1 MDERKA
7 DPEPPAGIA
16 ARAAAGSVAKFG
28 AFELRLDTGELRKY
42 GVRIRLQTRPFQIL
56 QALLEQPGHVVTRED
71 LRARLWSINT
81 FVDFESGLN
90 TAINR
95 LRSALGDSADN
106 PIFVETLA
114 RVGYRFIAPVTWD
127 AAVPVKSP
135 AIQAVTGNPP
145 NPVKKADG
153 SPSAGRRRTFLLLA
167 SGALIALLGV
177 AIVLLAAILFRRPAS
192 FRQLTFSRG
201 FVRNARFTHDG
212 KHVVYSADF
221 SGKLSHLFMTDTANS
236 DTRDLGFEALQLASV
251 SPTGQIGLLPHS
263 KNLSHPA
270 LETVP
275 LRGGSPR
282 ELSLHAVNAD
292 WGPDDTLCVITEN
305 NGLYS
310 VEYPPGRKLYTS
322 HGWIDDL
329 RVSPRG
335 DRVAFAE
342 HLIRDDDAGQIVVV
356 TSTGKSRVLSPGWES
371 IDGLAWHPSGREIW
385 FTAARAGIDRNLMAV
400 NLNGETRQVAEIPGG
415 MLLRDISP
423 SGDVLIAR
431 AVSRMS
437 MLRGDLNGGVPQDI
451 SWLDWSRAVAISA
464 DGRQVLFDESGQ
476 GGGRQYSVFIYDAA
490 KQSAERLGDGR
501 ALDLSADG
509 RWALA
514 QDALSPAK
522 LALISVSPRK
532 ITPLVTHG
540 FEFAWVRFLSG
551 ADCPEILLWGN
562 YPGKKPQLYRQD
574 LPNGVLTPISTP
586 LSLMDAIID
595 ETGRY
600 AVGASGKSSISI
612 VNLAD
617 SSSRSL
623 ANPTHVMPIAFAGG
637 HRVLTTRRDG
647 DSVMLEF
654 LDLQTGRLVPYR
666 QVKVVDPVGTAGV
679 LPIRVAKDLHT
690 FVYSRVQTLSTLFVV
705 SGWN

>member
-16 ARAAAGSVAKFG
+16 ARAAAGSVVKFG

-71 LRARLWSINT
+71 LRVRLWSVNT

-114 RVGYRFIAPVTWD
+114 RVGYRFIAPATWAV
-127 AAVPVKSP
+127 AAPVDTP
-135 AIQAVTGNPP
+135 VNRTLPGNPV
-145 NPVKKADG
+145 NPVKKVDG
-153 SPSAGRRRTFLLLA
+153 SPPTGRRRTFLLLA
-167 SGALIALLGV
+167 CGALIALLGV

-201 FVRNARFTHDG
+201 FIRNARFTHDG
-212 KHVVYSADF
+212 KGVVYSADF
-221 SGKLSHLFMTDTANS
+221 SGKLGHLFMTDTASS
-236 DTRDLGFEALQLASV
+236 DTRDLGFQALQLASL
-251 SPTGQIGLLPHS
+251 SPTGQMGLLLRS
-263 KNLSHPA
+263 KSLSHPA

-275 LRGGSPR
+275 LRGGSPHA
-282 ELSLHAVNAD
+282 LSPHAVNAD
-292 WGPDDTLCVITEN
+292 WSPDDTLCLITEN

-437 MLRGDLNGGVPQDI
+437 MLRGDLDGTAAQDI

-464 DGRQVLFDESGQ
+464 DGRQILFDESGQ

-490 KQSAERLGDGR
+490 KRSAERLGDGR
-501 ALDLSADG
+501 ALDLSTDG
-509 RWALA
+509 RWALT
-514 QDALSPAK
+514 QDALAPAK
-522 LALISVSPRK
+522 LALISVSQRK
-532 ITPLVTHG
+532 ITPLVIRG
-540 FEFAWVRFLSG
+540 FEFAWARFLSG
-551 ADCPEILLWGN
+551 SDCPEILVWGN
-562 YPGKKPQLYRQD
+562 YPGKKQQLYRQD
-574 LPNGVLTPISTP
+574 LPDGALTPVSTP
-586 LSLMDAIID
+586 LSLTDAVVD

-600 AVGASGKSSISI
+600 VVGASGKSSISI
-612 VNLAD
+612 VNLTD
-617 SSSRSL
+617 SSSRSV
-623 ANPTHVMPIAFAGG
+623 ANPEHVMPVAFAGS

-647 DSVMLEF
+647 DSIVLEF

-666 QVKVVDPVGTAGV
+666 RVKVMDVVGTAGV
-679 LPIRVAKDLHT
+679 LPIRVAKGLQT
-690 FVYSRVQTLSTLFVV
+690 FVYSRLQTLSTLFVV